1 MRADV
6 TLSIQLP
13 KLSFFFPENEDIV
26 GEWELLNIGLK
37 TEFIETVESSFF
49 TTEEVEIRNLIKPR
63 KRFAHK
69 GAFGHGLLIAGSLR
83 HGRSFYLIGPC
94 MSAFWYRIADSACSY
109 P

>member
-69 GAFGHGLLIAGSLR
+69 SIRPWIINCRLVR
-83 HGRSFYLIGPC
+83 HGQELYLIGPC

>member
-69 GAFGHGLLIAGSLR
+69 GAFGHG
-83 HGRSFYLIGPC
+83 
-94 MSAFWYRIADSACSY
+94 
-109 P
+109 